1 MTFTIFH
8 SLSGYSGVGGRNL
21 RFCTRKKTRNG
32 RNEETVHNFPTS
44 RSRKGG
50 KRYFLR
56 NPIFF
61 FGKLLYHTQLYL
73 FLLLL
78 SVGMDNFEAL
88 LSGAHF
94 MVSGRKFS
102 IIVFAALVHSN
113 FR

>member
-1 MTFTIFH
+1 MSKQYTIFR
-8 SLSGYSGVGGRNL
+8 LPVPER
-21 RFCTRKKTRNG
+21 
-32 RNEETVHNFPTS
+32 EERGTS
-44 RSRKGG
+44 RGTQ
-50 KRYFLR
+50 
-56 NPIFF
+56 FF

-88 LSGAHF
+88 ISGAHF
-94 MVSGRKFS
+94 MVSERQFS